1 VTFHSITYGID
12 DIFNSTHVKIPFFV
26 VELLFFFIFF
36 KDNPFSTLESLSCF
50 QETESRSISNNLMVC
65 MWRGLL
71 MVGSFLYFGTLFVS
85 IHYTWNKY
93 LNVCD
98 VPSETC
104 MALGMN

>member
-1 VTFHSITYGID
+1 
-12 DIFNSTHVKIPFFV
+12 
-26 VELLFFFIFF
+26 
-36 KDNPFSTLESLSCF
+36 
-50 QETESRSISNNLMVC
+50 

>member
-1 VTFHSITYGID
+1 
-12 DIFNSTHVKIPFFV
+12 
-26 VELLFFFIFF
+26 
-36 KDNPFSTLESLSCF
+36 
-50 QETESRSISNNLMVC
+50 
-65 MWRGLL
+65 

-104 MALGMN
+104 MALGMNQPHGKATGSCGWVGMRKET